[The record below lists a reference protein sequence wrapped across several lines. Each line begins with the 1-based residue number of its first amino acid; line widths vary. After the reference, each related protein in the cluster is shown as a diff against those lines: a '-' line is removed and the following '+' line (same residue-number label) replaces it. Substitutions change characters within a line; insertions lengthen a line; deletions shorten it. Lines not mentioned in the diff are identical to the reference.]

1 VREDGGQP
9 RISNALTM
17 NPARSPDTRR
27 PTLAVRA
34 PLAGLVVALVIFSTG
49 CLHHNAKTA
58 QNFPPHAGINPTPAA
73 PNAPIVQGEEGVASW
88 YGRPFDGRRA
98 ASGEIFSMYD
108 MTAAHRTLPF
118 GTQVKVH
125 DLENGRDVTVRI
137 NDRGPFVEG
146 RIIDLSY
153 AAAQAMGMN
162 GIARVQ
168 LEILGVSPD
177 SGAGAGGGVGVGA
190 GPITGGVAGTVPVTI
205 DESGVFAVQVGAFS
219 DVNNANRFKALIEQS
234 FTPVTVVSFDSGNG
248 IFYRVRVGHE
258 SSEAG
263 ADALA
268 DKLRSANLATIT
280 FVVRIN

>member
-1 VREDGGQP
+1 
-9 RISNALTM
+9 
-17 NPARSPDTRR
+17 
-27 PTLAVRA
+27 
-34 PLAGLVVALVIFSTG
+34 
-49 CLHHNAKTA
+49 
-58 QNFPPHAGINPTPAA
+58 
-73 PNAPIVQGEEGVASW
+73 
-88 YGRPFDGRRA
+88 
-98 ASGEIFSMYD
+98 MYE

-125 DLENGRDVTVRI
+125 DLDNGRNVTVRI

-153 AAAQAMGMN
+153 AAAQSMGMN

-168 LEILGVSPD
+168 LEILGASPD
-177 SGAGAGGGVGVGA
+177 SGGSAGLSAGAGVGA
-190 GPITGGVAGTVPVTI
+190 GPIPGAAAGTVPVTI
-205 DESGVFAVQVGAFS
+205 DESGVFAVQVGAFG

-234 FTPVTVVSFDSGNG
+234 FTPVTVESFDRGNG

-263 ADALA
+263 AEVLA
-268 DKLRSANLATIT
+268 EKLRSANLATTT